1 MRLFV
6 TKYSDASEAE
16 LREIH
21 QFKRTTL
28 RLYLGVL
35 DARACWATLIN
46 VLRILV
52 ETTDDR
58 IFVIYNGGLPL
69 LFQVF
74 FIFII
79 LFDFLCF
86 FCQQ

>member
-6 TKYSDASEAE
+6 TKYPDASETE

-21 QFKRTTL
+21 HFKRTTL

-58 IFVIYNGGLPL
+58 IFVIYNNGLPL
-69 LFQVF
+69 LFQVTF
-74 FIFII
+74 FS
-79 LFDFLCF
+79 
-86 FCQQ
+86 

>member
-6 TKYSDASEAE
+6 TKYPDASEQE

-21 QFKRTTL
+21 HFKRTTF
-28 RLYLGVL
+28 RLYLTVL

-52 ETTDDR
+52 ETTEDR
-58 IFVIYNGGLPL
+58 IFVIYNNGLPM
-69 LFQVF
+69 LFQV
-74 FIFII
+74 I
-79 LFDFLCF
+79 LFL
-86 FCQQ
+86 